1 MARAAHR
8 AEFVS
13 TVAEEISS
21 GIQRAVNYWLGRIEV
36 EVLDES
42 LSTTER
48 IYAIEQIIHEYK
60 DVSDTQAVG
69 CASA

>member
-1 MARAAHR
+1 MARAASR

-13 TVAEEISS
+13 AVAEEISS
-21 GIQRAVNYWLGRIEV
+21 GIQRAVNYWLGRIEL

-42 LSTTER
+42 LSSGER
-48 IYAIEQIIHEYK
+48 IYAIERIIHEYK
-60 DVSDTQAVG
+60 EASEGHVVG

>member
-13 TVAEEISS
+13 AVAEEISS
-21 GIQRAVNYWLGRIEV
+21 GIQRAVNYWLGRIEL
-36 EVLDES
+36 EVLDQS

-60 DVSDTQAVG
+60 EVTDAQPVG